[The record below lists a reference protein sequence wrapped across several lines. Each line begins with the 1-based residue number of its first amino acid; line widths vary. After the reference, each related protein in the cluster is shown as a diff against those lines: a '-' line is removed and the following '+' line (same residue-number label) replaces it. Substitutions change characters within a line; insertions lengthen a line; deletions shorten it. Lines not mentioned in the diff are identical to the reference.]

1 MPAGGADR
9 RDVLVAADVEFFW
22 DPMCPWAWITSRWVA
37 KVTQQRDLSID
48 WRFICLR
55 LLNEHRDYEKDFPR
69 GYVEGHGSGLKLL
82 RVAAAIRAAEGPERM
97 AELYTQWGGDI
108 HVRRRRKE
116 LTEHYEAGFPDYL
129 RSSGVEDK
137 YLDAA
142 NDDSWDDELR
152 AERDEALSRTGKE
165 VGTPIITFTRGG
177 VSQSFFGPVISEV
190 PSDERAG
197 ALWDAVWELATFAGF
212 AELKRSLRDTPQLAT
227 SLG

>member
-1 MPAGGADR
+1 MP
-9 RDVLVAADVEFFW
+9 VAADVEFFW
-22 DPMCPWAWITSRWVA
+22 DPMCPWAWITSRWVT

-55 LLNEHRDYEKDFPR
+55 LLNEHRDYERDFPP

-97 AELYTQWGGDI
+97 ADLYTQWGGDI

-116 LTEHYEAGFPDYL
+116 LTEHFAAGFPDYL
-129 RSSGVEDK
+129 RSSGVEEK

-142 NDDSWDDELR
+142 NDEAWDDELR
-152 AERDEALSRTGKE
+152 AERDEALSRTGAE
-165 VGTPIITFTRGG
+165 VGTPIITFTRHG
-177 VSQSFFGPVISEV
+177 VPQSFFGPVISEV

-197 ALWDAVWELATFAGF
+197 ALWDAVWELATFPGF
-212 AELKRSLRDTPQLAT
+212 AELKRSLRDKPQLAT
-227 SLG
+227 SLD